1 MFGIADCNNFYVS
14 CERVF
19 NPSLENKPV
28 VVLSNNDGCIVARSN
43 EVKALGIAMGI
54 PVFKVRNLIKEHDIA
69 VYSSNYALYA
79 DMSRRVMSVLEQ
91 FIPSMEIYSIDEAF
105 LDLRG
110 FSPERIGD
118 LIANTRK
125 TVMQWTGIPLSI
137 GVAPTKTLAKIA
149 NRVAKKN
156 ADYKGVCLL
165 NSDAMRE
172 HLLKHTAVEG
182 IWGIGPRLSRFLKAR
197 GIYTAWQL
205 TCTNDFW
212 IKKNLTVTGL
222 RTVYELRGIPAIPLE
237 YNIPDKQQI
246 CTSRSF
252 GQPVEKL
259 NELRESIATY
269 AARSAQKLRQQ
280 KSLANTVLIYIRT
293 NPFKENV
300 YQNFRV
306 ISLPV
311 PTSCT
316 EEITEYA
323 LYGLESI
330 FKAGYAYKKAGVI
343 LSGIIPDTGVQ
354 QNLFDTVPRDKS
366 RQRMNVMDLI
376 NQKNGNDT
384 VYFAS
389 QGIRKSWKMKR
400 DMISPAYTTN
410 WDEVLTVRV

>member
-1 MFGIADCNNFYVS
+1 MVGIADCNNFYVS

-28 VVLSNNDGCIVARSN
+28 VVLSNNDGCVVARSN
-43 EVKALGIAMGI
+43 EAKALGIPMGT
-54 PVFKVRNLIKEHDIA
+54 PVFKVRDMIREHNIA
-69 VYSSNYALYA
+69 VFSSNYALYA

-91 FIPSMEIYSIDEAF
+91 LIPSMEIYSIDEAF
-105 LDLRG
+105 LDFRG
-110 FSPERIGD
+110 FSGDRITD
-118 LIANTRK
+118 LITKTRK
-125 TVMQWTGIPLSI
+125 TIMQWTGIPVSI
-137 GVAPTKTLAKIA
+137 GVASTKTLAKIA

-156 ADYKGVCLL
+156 ADYQGVCLL
-165 NSDAMRE
+165 DNDSMRE
-172 HLLKHTAVEG
+172 QMLKHTAVEG
-182 IWGIGPRLSRFLKAR
+182 IWGIGPRLTRFLKAR

-205 TCTNDFW
+205 TCINDFW
-212 IKKNLTVTGL
+212 IKKNLMVTGL

-237 YNIPDKQQI
+237 YKTPDKQEI

-252 GQPVEKL
+252 GEPVEKL
-259 NELRESIATY
+259 SELRESVATY

-280 KSLANTVLIYIRT
+280 KSLANTVLVYIRT

-300 YQNFRV
+300 YQNFRI

-323 LYGLESI
+323 LHGLESI
-330 FKAGYAYKKAGVI
+330 FKAGYLYKKAGVI
-343 LSGIIPDTGVQ
+343 LSGIVPDTGVQ
-354 QNLFDTVPRDKS
+354 QNLFDTVSRDKS

-376 NQKNGNDT
+376 NLKNGNDT

-389 QGIRKSWKMKR
+389 QGIKKPWKMKR
-400 DMISPAYTTN
+400 EMISQAYTTN
-410 WDEVLTVRV
+410 WDEILTVRI